1 MIRLPSNVWLSNFVV
16 RYFRAG
22 KIDFSVALA
31 YKKNWENKMKFN
43 TKKLERVRS
52 ASGMALA
59 LLACSNLALAGNYQ
73 SSVAL
78 PVIHSK
84 GYLHT
89 AELPVSRHAPAAAAI
104 KNVSWNWNVA
114 GWPQRL
120 EVHLCQGDSLC
131 LNVSRQRTGSTAF
144 FDNQLASRKFYYTM
158 KIGNAG
164 RVPVAGQ
171 QGRITVDW

>member
-1 MIRLPSNVWLSNFVV
+1 
-16 RYFRAG
+16 
-22 KIDFSVALA
+22 
-31 YKKNWENKMKFN
+31 MKFN
-43 TKKLERVRS
+43 NKKLEWVSS
-52 ASGMALA
+52 ASGMFLA
-59 LLACSNLALAGNYQ
+59 ILVYSNPALAGNYQ

-84 GYLHT
+84 GYMHT
-89 AELPVSRHAPAAAAI
+89 AELPVSRHTPPAATI
-104 KNVSWNWNVA
+104 KNVSWNWNVT
-114 GWPQRL
+114 GWPQGL
-120 EVHLCQGDSLC
+120 EVHLCQGASLC

-144 FDNQLASRKFYYTM
+144 FGNQLASRKFYYTM